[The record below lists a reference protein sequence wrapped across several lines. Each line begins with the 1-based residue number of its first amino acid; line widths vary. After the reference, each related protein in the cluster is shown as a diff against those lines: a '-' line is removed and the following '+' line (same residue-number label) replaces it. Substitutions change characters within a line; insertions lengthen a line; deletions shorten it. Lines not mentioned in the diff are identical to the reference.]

1 MKYINAN
8 EILPDVLVKE
18 LQKYVQAGYIY
29 IPAKSEQ
36 HKSWGELSGYRRE
49 LERRNKAILAEYH
62 RGVPIGELAD
72 RYCLSVFAIR
82 KIIYQ
87 K

>member
-8 EILPDVLVKE
+8 VILPDELVKE
-18 LQKYVQAGYIY
+18 LQKYVQAGYLY
-29 IPAKSEQ
+29 IPAKDEQ
-36 HKSWGELSGYRRE
+36 HKSWGELSGYREE
-49 LERRNKAILAEYH
+49 LRKRNEVIISEYK
-62 RGVPIGELAD
+62 RGISIEELAD
-72 RYCLSVFAIR
+72 RFHLTIYAIR

>member
-1 MKYINAN
+1 MKYMNAN
-8 EILPDVLVKE
+8 EVLPVRLVEE

-29 IPAKSEQ
+29 IPAKTEQ
-36 HKSWGELSGYRRE
+36 HKPWGELSGYRQE
-49 LERRNKAILAEYH
+49 LEDRNKKIISDYKQGISMEN
-62 RGVPIGELAD
+62 LAD
-72 RYCLSVFAIR
+72 VYHLSVYAIR